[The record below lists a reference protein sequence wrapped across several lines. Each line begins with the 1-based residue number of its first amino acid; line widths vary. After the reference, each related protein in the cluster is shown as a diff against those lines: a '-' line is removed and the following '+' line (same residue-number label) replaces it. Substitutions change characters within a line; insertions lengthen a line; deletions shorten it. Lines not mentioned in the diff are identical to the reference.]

1 MIVVLCDYEKLCP
14 QRDNCQSAVDAA
26 FASSESLR
34 QQHELFTSA
43 LQNADEAARL
53 GALAISNGEISA
65 EQHDKIVSPLIAD
78 RPGPDYPAILG
89 KKITDADQASAKNKE
104 ALNLFDEGM
113 GKCSGPTLG
122 VFRTLQLE
130 MRRKSNNP
138 GRFLNFIGM
147 GLQIDKWSTVSP
159 GTLARISEEDRSLT
173 LDAIRD
179 HGRCGNPSVKRK
191 LFRLH

>member
-1 MIVVLCDYEKLCP
+1 MKNYCETLCP

-26 FASSESLR
+26 SASSELLR
-34 QQHELFTSA
+34 HQHELFTSA

-78 RPGPDYPAILG
+78 RPDYPAILVRIG
-89 KKITDADQASAKNKE
+89 KKSTDAYEDLRDKE
-104 ALNLFDEGM
+104 EDLNRFKEGM

-138 GRFLNFIGM
+138 GKFLNFIGM

-173 LDAIRD
+173 LDAIRKY
-179 HGRCGNPSVKRK
+179 GRCGNPSVKRK

>member
-1 MIVVLCDYEKLCP
+1 MKNYCETLCP

-65 EQHDKIVSPLIAD
+65 EQHDKFVDPLIAD
-78 RPGPDYPAILG
+78 RPDYPAILVSIG
-89 KKITDADQASAKNKE
+89 KKITDSDQTSVKNKE
-104 ALNLFDEGM
+104 ALNLFEEGM
-113 GKCSGPTLG
+113 EKCSGPTLG

-138 GRFLNFIGM
+138 GKILVSIGK

>member
-1 MIVVLCDYEKLCP
+1 MKNYCETLCP

-26 FASSESLR
+26 SASSELLR
-34 QQHELFTSA
+34 HQHELFTSA
-43 LQNADEAARL
+43 LQNADEAALL

-78 RPGPDYPAILG
+78 RPEDYSAILVRIG
-89 KKITDADQASAKNKE
+89 EKSTDVYEDLRDKE
-104 ALNLFDEGM
+104 EDLNRFKEGM

-130 MRRKSNNP
+130 MLRKSNNP
-138 GRFLNFIGM
+138 GKFLNFIGM

-173 LDAIRD
+173 LDAIRKY
-179 HGRCGNPSVKRK
+179 GRCGNPSVKRK
-191 LFRLH
+191 LFSLH

>member
-1 MIVVLCDYEKLCP
+1 M
-14 QRDNCQSAVDAA
+14 
-26 FASSESLR
+26 
-34 QQHELFTSA
+34 
-43 LQNADEAARL
+43 

-65 EQHDKIVSPLIAD
+65 EQHDKIVSPLIAN
-78 RPGPDYPAILG
+78 RPEDYPAILVG
-89 KKITDADQASAKNKE
+89 KITDAYEDLRDKEE
-104 ALNLFDEGM
+104 ALNLFKEGM

-122 VFRTLQLE
+122 VFRTLQLK

-138 GRFLNFIGM
+138 GKFLNFIGM

>member
-1 MIVVLCDYEKLCP
+1 MKNYCETLCP

-43 LQNADEAARL
+43 LQNADEATRL

-65 EQHDKIVSPLIAD
+65 EQHDKFVDPLIAN
-78 RPGPDYPAILG
+78 RPEDYPAILVG
-89 KKITDADQASAKNKE
+89 KITDADQASAKNKE

-159 GTLARISEEDRSLT
+159 GTLARISVEDRNLT
-173 LDAIRD
+173 LGAIRD
-179 HGRCGNPSVKRK
+179 HGRCENPSVKRK